1 MLRQMRV
8 GEGVDCPYLYFP
20 IILNEDAT
28 EFVRYMQT
36 KDIGVRRY
44 YTANHDLKF
53 YKGRYRE
60 QDLSFT
66 NAIKD
71 NIVALPLH
79 TIMTDAEI
87 RYLFDTVRAY
97 FPASVRP
104 AASRL
109 RTVPL

>member
-1 MLRQMRV
+1 
-8 GEGVDCPYLYFP
+8 
-20 IILNEDAT
+20 
-28 EFVRYMQT
+28 MQT

-79 TIMTDAEI
+79 TIMADEEMD
-87 RYLFDTVRAY
+87 YLFE
-97 FPASVRP
+97 SVRIYF
-104 AASRL
+104 AKTQRNYASRAEAL
-109 RTVPL
+109 ST